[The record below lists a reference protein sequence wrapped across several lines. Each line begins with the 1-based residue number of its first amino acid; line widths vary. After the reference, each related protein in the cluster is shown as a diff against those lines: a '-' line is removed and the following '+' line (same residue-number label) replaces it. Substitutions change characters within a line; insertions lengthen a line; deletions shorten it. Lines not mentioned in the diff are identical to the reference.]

1 MDTNFVVI
9 QFSFSFFQ
17 SRIFQNQSLLRPKIL
32 VDLTFFVPNLTV
44 DFYFLLLIFLGQINF
59 GLKIF
64 FFVAPNFYLN
74 SNIFFKMLFLVQKFF
89 DRNLF
94 LIKKFLFD
102 QKHFLHLIYKFL
114 TNFFS
119 SIKSFK
125 TQNFSCPNKNSRPK
139 IYLNLNLELGLFLL
153 LLLFL
158 FLSAGISNCSLDT
171 SGGFVEFFRGSV
183 VVGGKHKYVHVNL
196 NQGCG

>member
-1 MDTNFVVI
+1 M
-9 QFSFSFFQ
+9 
-17 SRIFQNQSLLRPKIL
+17 
-32 VDLTFFVPNLTV
+32 
-44 DFYFLLLIFLGQINF
+44 GQINF

-74 SNIFFKMLFLVQKFF
+74 SNIFFKMLFLVQNFF

-158 FLSAGISNCSLDT
+158 FLFADISNCSLDT

-196 NQGCG
+196 NQGCGWA